1 MLKEDGFKNIKY
13 YKNMIY
19 TIRIIVDFL
28 YNKLCEDNLSEE
40 FLISFRKKE
49 DLQNFI
55 KKRESIELDDYD
67 CDLIL
72 VEILNENEYDKNNTS
87 IFENMEDAFFHYINF
102 FKERVDYNFENYIS
116 IENYIKKYKIRFIP
130 VDEIDL

>member
-1 MLKEDGFKNIKY
+1 
-13 YKNMIY
+13 MIY

-116 IENYIKKYKIRFIP
+116 IEI
-130 VDEIDL
+130 